1 MRIEFSPLVL
11 KELAKIKKRDKK
23 LFQRIEKQLAL
34 FKNDPH
40 HPSLRLHKLSGE
52 LEELWSIS
60 ITISIRIVYI
70 FIDETA
76 YFIDIGSH
84 DEVYKK

>member
-1 MRIEFSPLVL
+1 MRIEFSPLAL
-11 KELAKIKKRDKK
+11 KELAKIKKKDKK

-34 FKNDPH
+34 FKSDSMH
-40 HPSLRLHKLSGE
+40 LSLRLHKLSGE

-60 ITISIRIVYI
+60 ITRSIRMVYI
-70 FIDETA
+70 LAEETA

-84 DEVYKK
+84 DEVYKR